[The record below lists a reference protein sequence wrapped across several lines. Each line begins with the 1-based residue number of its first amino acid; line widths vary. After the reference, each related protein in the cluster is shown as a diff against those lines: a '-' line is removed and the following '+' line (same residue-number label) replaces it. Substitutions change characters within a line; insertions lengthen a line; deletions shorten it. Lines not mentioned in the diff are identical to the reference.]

1 MNKISIVLNVL
12 LIAAVAYLY
21 YLHYEYINEDA
32 HKQAHANAAVLNSF
46 KIAYF
51 EMDSLQ
57 DNYEF
62 YKQVRDELTKKDQ
75 ANAEKLNKI
84 KTEYYNKAKELQD
97 QGSAGKLTA
106 QQQSDYQQTLMS
118 LQNTYTQTEQD
129 LTNQMQAEMN
139 EKLGVVKKKIEDYL
153 KAYCAQ
159 KGLAYVFGA
168 SSNDNFLYYKDTIR
182 NITPDLI
189 KGLNDEYKKGKTK

>member
-1 MNKISIVLNVL
+1 MNKISIILNAV
-12 LIAAVAYLY
+12 LIAAVGYLY

-32 HKQAHANAAVLNSF
+32 HKQAQANAAVLNSF

-51 EMDSLQ
+51 DMDSLQ

-75 ANAEKLNKI
+75 ANADKLNKI

-97 QGSAGKLTA
+97 KGSALTA
-106 QQQSDYQQTLMS
+106 QQQSDYQQTLMN

-153 KAYCAQ
+153 KNYCSQ

-168 SSNDNFLYYKDTIR
+168 SSNDNFLYYKDTLR
-182 NITPDLI
+182 NITADLI
-189 KGLNDEYKKGKTK
+189 KGLNDQYKNEKAK

>member
-1 MNKISIVLNVL
+1 MNKISIILNIL
-12 LIAAVAYLY
+12 LIAAVGYLY
-21 YLHYEYINEDA
+21 YLHYEYINEDR

-51 EMDSLQ
+51 DMDSLQ

-84 KTEYYNKAKELQD
+84 KTQYYNKAKELQD
-97 QGSAGKLTA
+97 KGSALTA
-106 QQQSDYQQTLMS
+106 QQQSDYQQTLMN

-129 LTNQMQAEMN
+129 LTNQMQAEMQ
-139 EKLGVVKKKIEDYL
+139 EKLGLVKKKIEDYL
-153 KAYCAQ
+153 KTYCTQ

-189 KGLNDEYKKGKTK
+189 KGLNDEYKTQKTK

>member
-1 MNKISIVLNVL
+1 MNKISITLNVV
-12 LIAAVAYLY
+12 LIAAVGYLY
-21 YLHYEYINEDA
+21 YLHYEYINEDS
-32 HKQAHANAAVLNSF
+32 HKQARANAAVLNSF

-62 YKQVRDELTKKDQ
+62 YKQVRDELTKKDKT
-75 ANAEKLNKI
+75 NADKLNKI

-97 QGSAGKLTA
+97 KGSSLTA
-106 QQQSDYQQTLMS
+106 QQQSDYQQTLMN
-118 LQNTYTQTEQD
+118 LQQTYTQTEQD
-129 LTNQMQAEMN
+129 RTNQMQAEMN

-153 KAYCAQ
+153 KNYCAQ

-168 SSNDNFLYYKDTIR
+168 SSNDNFLYYKDTVR
-182 NITPDLI
+182 NVTADLI
-189 KGLNDEYKKGKTK
+189 KGLNSEYKNEKAK

>member
-1 MNKISIVLNVL
+1 MNKIFIILNVV
-12 LIAAVAYLY
+12 LIAAVGYLY
-21 YLHYEYINEDA
+21 YLHYEYINEDS
-32 HKQAHANAAVLNSF
+32 HKQAQANAAVLNSF

-51 EMDSLQ
+51 DMDSLQ

-75 ANAEKLNKI
+75 ANADKLNKI
-84 KTEYYNKAKELQD
+84 KTDYYNKAKELQD
-97 QGSAGKLTA
+97 KGSSLTA
-106 QQQSDYQQTLMS
+106 QQQSDYQQTLMN
-118 LQNTYTQTEQD
+118 LQQTYTQTEQD

-153 KAYCAQ
+153 KIYCGQ

-182 NITPDLI
+182 NITHDLI
-189 KGLNDEYKKGKTK
+189 KGLNNEYKNEKAK

>member
-1 MNKISIVLNVL
+1 MNKISITLNVV
-12 LIAAVAYLY
+12 LIAAVGYLY
-21 YLHYEYINEDA
+21 YLHYEYINEDS
-32 HKQAHANAAVLNSF
+32 HKQARANAAVLNSF

-62 YKQVRDELTKKDQ
+62 YKQVRDELTKKDKT
-75 ANAEKLNKI
+75 NADKLNKI

-97 QGSAGKLTA
+97 KGSSLTA
-106 QQQSDYQQTLMS
+106 QQQSDYQQTLMN
-118 LQNTYTQTEQD
+118 LQQTYTQTEQD
-129 LTNQMQAEMN
+129 RTNQMKAEMN

-153 KAYCAQ
+153 KNYCAQ

-168 SSNDNFLYYKDTIR
+168 SSNDNFLYYKDTVR
-182 NITPDLI
+182 NVTADLI
-189 KGLNDEYKKGKTK
+189 KGLNSEYKNEKAK

>member
-1 MNKISIVLNVL
+1 MRKISIILNIV
-12 LIAAVAYLY
+12 LIAAVGYLY
-21 YLHYEYINEDA
+21 YLHYEYINQDA
-32 HKQAHANAAVLNSF
+32 HKQAQANAAVLNSF

-51 EMDSLQ
+51 DMDSLQ

-84 KTEYYNKAKELQD
+84 KTDYYNKAKELQD
-97 QGSAGKLTA
+97 KGSSLTA
-106 QQQSDYQQTLMS
+106 QQQSDYQQTLAN
-118 LQNTYTQTEQD
+118 LQTTYNQTEQD
-129 LTNQMQAEMN
+129 LSNQMQAEMN

-153 KAYCAQ
+153 KNYCTQ

-168 SSNDNFLYYKDTIR
+168 SSNDNFLYYKDTLR
-182 NITPDLI
+182 NITGDLI
-189 KGLNDEYKKGKTK
+189 KGLNNEFKNQKIK

>member
-1 MNKISIVLNVL
+1 MNKISITLNVV
-12 LIAAVAYLY
+12 LIAAVGYLY
-21 YLHYEYINEDA
+21 YLHYEYINEDS
-32 HKQAHANAAVLNSF
+32 HKQARANAAVLNSF

-62 YKQVRDELTKKDQ
+62 YKQVRDELTKKDKT
-75 ANAEKLNKI
+75 NADKLNKI

-97 QGSAGKLTA
+97 KGSSLTA
-106 QQQSDYQQTLMS
+106 QQQSDYQQTLMYPK
-118 LQNTYTQTEQD
+118 QTYTQTEQD

-153 KAYCAQ
+153 KNYCAQ

-168 SSNDNFLYYKDTIR
+168 SSNDNFLYYKDTVR
-182 NITPDLI
+182 NVTADLI
-189 KGLNDEYKKGKTK
+189 KGLNSEYKNEKAK

>member
-1 MNKISIVLNVL
+1 MNKISIILNLVLV
-12 LIAAVAYLY
+12 AAVGYLY
-21 YLHYEYINEDA
+21 YLHYEYINEDV
-32 HKQAHANAAVLNSF
+32 HKQATANAAVLNSF

-62 YKQVRDELTKKDQ
+62 YKQVKGELTKKDQ
-75 ANAEKLNKI
+75 ANAAKLSKI
-84 KTEYYNKAKELQD
+84 RTDYYNKSKELQD
-97 QGSAGKLTA
+97 KGGSLTA
-106 QQQSDYQQTLMS
+106 QQQSDYQQTLMN
-118 LQNTYTQTEQD
+118 LNTSYTKTEQE
-129 LTNQMQAEMN
+129 LTNHMQAEMN
-139 EKLGVVKKKIEDYL
+139 ETLGVVKKKIEDFL
-153 KAYCAQ
+153 KSYCTS

-189 KGLNDEYKKGKTK
+189 KGLNDQYKNEKKK

>member
-1 MNKISIVLNVL
+1 MNKISITLNVV
-12 LIAAVAYLY
+12 LIAAVGYLY
-21 YLHYEYINEDA
+21 YLHYEYINEDS
-32 HKQAHANAAVLNSF
+32 HKQARANAAVLNSF

-62 YKQVRDELTKKDQ
+62 YKQVRDELTKKDKT
-75 ANAEKLNKI
+75 NAAKLNKI

-97 QGSAGKLTA
+97 KGSSLTA
-106 QQQSDYQQTLMS
+106 QQQSDYQQTLMN
-118 LQNTYTQTEQD
+118 LQQTYTQTEQD

-153 KAYCAQ
+153 KTYCTQ

-168 SSNDNFLYYKDTIR
+168 SSNDNFLYYKDTVR
-182 NITPDLI
+182 NVTADLI
-189 KGLNDEYKKGKTK
+189 KGLNSEYKNEKTK

>member
-1 MNKISIVLNVL
+1 MNKISIILNVL
-12 LIAAVAYLY
+12 LIAAIGYLY
-21 YLHYEYINEDA
+21 YLHYEYIDEDT

-51 EMDSLQ
+51 DMDSLQ

-75 ANAEKLNKI
+75 ANAERLNKI
-84 KTEYYNKAKELQD
+84 KTQYYNKAKELQD
-97 QGSAGKLTA
+97 KGSSLTA
-106 QQQSDYQQTLMS
+106 QQQSDYQQTLMN
-118 LQNTYTQTEQD
+118 LQQTYTQTEQD

-139 EKLGVVKKKIEDYL
+139 EKLGLVKKKIEDYL
-153 KAYCAQ
+153 KTYCAQ

-189 KGLNDEYKKGKTK
+189 KGLNNEYKTQKTK